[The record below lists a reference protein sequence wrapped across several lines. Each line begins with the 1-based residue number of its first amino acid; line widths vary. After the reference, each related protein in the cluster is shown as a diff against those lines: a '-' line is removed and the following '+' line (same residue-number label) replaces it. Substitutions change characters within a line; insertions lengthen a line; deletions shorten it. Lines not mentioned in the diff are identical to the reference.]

1 MIEFIFWLLVLWYV
15 LDLLTVIFVP
25 TGTLYEFKN
34 SSKFEMIVKLSLL
47 YILFSHFYRIGGF

>member
-15 LDLLTVIFVP
+15 LDLLTVIFIP

-34 SSKFEMIVKLSLL
+34 SSKFTIIIKLALL
-47 YILFSHFYRIGGF
+47 YILFSHFYKIGGF